1 MTSTFPRDTH
11 VTKLLDR
18 KELFPQT
25 LSFLV
30 FYIILR
36 VINLKSLSLVFN
48 VHFETLTFSFIVR
61 GVLSRIRKRGKRL
74 GLVWMDVA
82 LLHIIVT

>member
-25 LSFLV
+25 LSFSV
-30 FYIILR
+30 FYIIL
-36 VINLKSLSLVFN
+36 INLKTLSLVFN
-48 VHFETLTFSFIVR
+48 VHFEALTFSFIVR
-61 GVLSRIRKRGKRL
+61 GVLSRIRKGGNRL